1 MLSASGKPEGVTI
14 LRGRFHKFR
23 AFCRKKNISRK
34 SIFAP
39 ILFPSAM
46 QFKHSPK
53 KYMNI

>member
-1 MLSASGKPEGVTI
+1 MLSASGKPEGATI

-23 AFCRKKNISRK
+23 AFCRKRIFPERV
-34 SIFAP
+34 FAP

-53 KYMNI
+53 NT